1 MKLRLGPN
9 AAKFATDTP
18 SVIKFVT
25 VDEGGSTS
33 IGSVTVSGSVAPT
46 VDLPATYTVSVNGGT
61 ATNLSYGWT
70 VAGATINSG
79 QGTTSIS
86 VTFTSSGPFDVDC
99 DVSDPDA
106 RNSPVTGTLAV
117 VAGTQTGGVDIGS
130 TFDPLVDTWESF
142 ADLQAA
148 ISATSSGGTADL
160 SGRGFRSATFGSTDS
175 IDVPRDMTIS
185 GAYVCGGYSP
195 TWVEHETIAGLFYA
209 DAAGLDDLYV
219 EVRNHLIDHAAA
231 AAPSLH
237 QFPSLPDGYE
247 NNSHGQHYDWFILR
261 DEAGSQNYEGEVID
275 NGDVITSAGNNE
287 SGQNVL
293 GIVITDA
300 TMAAQVISYL
310 DGKDDGS
317 ASVLMVTSSNRLR
330 ACKVDSIVINE
341 AGPDL
346 VTINF
351 RWQFNNNEPRATYS
365 TYFKFALSSP
375 APVDGIT
382 DLALGEY
389 GFDWVNDRVY
399 YRPVNGNADYA
410 LIADI
415 ESPIKIDPNAT
426 VSFESVTI
434 EGGIGPHTAAACI
447 DTNNASVSISDSV
460 LKNGTSAT
468 WGPVDMTR
476 CDVRNMLIR
485 GISAGKPGMT
495 VSRTS
500 FRNIESSG
508 AIFLQGDKGLTM
520 SKTTIDKCYFN
531 MPNAT
536 HGQCISAYQGAWQEI
551 EITNNIF
558 NNSVRFM
565 RFSTGGTIE
574 NLSASQATF
583 SSETI
588 TLEDSV
594 IDGFKL
600 TGFTISCNTGGGS
613 ADVRVNGSSVITNG
627 PIIFDSS
634 ETTEI
639 PIGDPGDETPFLNVS
654 TVSDGDLVELVLT
667 KATGTDLSASL
678 SYWNRNAHEG
688 TTRFE
693 NNLIL
698 TDSALAETGSPS
710 TIGGQPGFIFDGS
723 QNNDDHLSAGH
734 QVLFRHNTIL
744 IDNRT
749 VFDPFIKL
757 WSMNMAGFR
766 ISDFRFESNILA
778 YATTADATYPHLRW
792 ANLQFGDIEDEDDET
807 GGSTSVSMAFGAND
821 MYSEFI
827 EWAWDRDTLQ
837 LRSDG
842 DAYGRT
848 AAADGGVIGH
858 RFSPMPTLAQ
868 MADVDW
874 DWASTYVPQSISS
887 KAAGDMDT
895 VYNLLNQQTPAISYT
910 DPDA

>member
-33 IGSVTVSGSVAPT
+33 IGS
-46 VDLPATYTVSVNGGT
+46 
-61 ATNLSYGWT
+61 
-70 VAGATINSG
+70 
-79 QGTTSIS
+79 
-86 VTFTSSGPFDVDC
+86 
-99 DVSDPDA
+99 
-106 RNSPVTGTLAV
+106 
-117 VAGTQTGGVDIGS
+117 

-142 ADLQAA
+142 ADLQTA
-148 ISATSSGGTADL
+148 ISATSSGSTANL
-160 SGRGFRSATFGSTDS
+160 SGRGFRSEAFSSTDS

-185 GAYVCGGYSP
+185 GAYICGGYSP
-195 TWVEHETIAGLFYA
+195 TWVEHETISGLFYA
-209 DAAGLDDLYV
+209 DVVGLDNSYI

-231 AAPSLH
+231 VAPSLH
-237 QFPSLPDGYE
+237 QFPAHPDGYE

-261 DEAGSQNYEGEVID
+261 DESGGVNETLEPID
-275 NGDVITSAGNNE
+275 KGDVITVSGDNL
-287 SGQNVL
+287 SGQDVI
-293 GIVITDA
+293 GFVITDS

-310 DGKDDGS
+310 DGKSDGS
-317 ASVLMVTSSNRLR
+317 ISVLMVTSSNRLDT
-330 ACKVDSIVINE
+330 CKVSSVVINE

-351 RWQFNNNEPRATYS
+351 RWQYNNENPRTTYS
-365 TYFKFALSSP
+365 SYFKFALSAP
-375 APVDGIT
+375 APSNGTT

-389 GFDWVNDRVY
+389 GFDWDNNRVY
-399 YRPVNGNADYA
+399 YRPTNGNADYA
-410 LIADI
+410 MLADVN
-415 ESPIKIDPNAT
+415 SPVSIDPNAT
-426 VSFESVTI
+426 VTFDSVTI
-434 EGGIGPHTAAACI
+434 EGGAGVHLATGCI
-447 DTNNASVSISDSV
+447 DANGASVSLVDSV

-468 WGPVDMTR
+468 WGAANLSR

-485 GISAGKPGMT
+485 GISAGAPGMT
-495 VSRTS
+495 ISRTS

-508 AIFLQGDKGLTM
+508 AIFLSASNGLTM
-520 SKTTIDKCYFN
+520 ATTTIDKCYFN

-536 HGQCISAYQGAWQEI
+536 HGNCISAYAGAWQAI

-558 NNSVRFM
+558 RNSVRFM
-565 RFSTGGTIE
+565 RFSTGYGISS
-574 NLSASQATF
+574 LSASQATF

-600 TGFTISCNTGGGS
+600 TGFTISCDTGGGS
-613 ADVRVNGSSVITNG
+613 ADVCVNGSSVITNG
-627 PIIFDSS
+627 PIIFSSS

-639 PIGDPGDETPFLNVS
+639 PIGDPGDGTPFLNTS
-654 TVSDGDLVELVLT
+654 TVSDQDLVELVLT
-667 KATGTDLSASL
+667 KATGTNLSAAL

-698 TDSALAETGSPS
+698 TDSALARAGSPS
-710 TIGGQPGFIFDGS
+710 TIGGQPGFIFSGS
-723 QNNDDHLSAGH
+723 SNNDDHLSAAH

-778 YATTADATYPHLRW
+778 YATTADETYPHLRW
-792 ANLQFGDIEDEDDET
+792 SNLQFGDIEDEEGET

-858 RFSPMPTLAQ
+858 RFSPMPTRTQLAEF
-868 MADVDW
+868 DW

-887 KAAGDMDT
+887 KAAEDMDT